1 MADLEAQIYVLK
13 KNANINAC
21 NICSYISGMEK
32 SIVRPATEGEDI
44 CASPPHTPVCC
55 KLASLTFSFALFEN

>member
-44 CASPPHTPVCC
+44 CASPPQTPVCC
-55 KLASLTFSFALFEN
+55 KLVSPAFSFAWFEN